1 MKEIK
6 ILQVNTVC
14 GKGSVGRIMVELY
27 KLSEKQGFSPLI
39 AYGRDEADAALN
51 TYKIGTRSDFYRHV
65 LRNFFLG
72 ESGFGSK
79 NQTREFIQWIETQKP
94 DLIHLH
100 NIHGFYLQIEELFA
114 YLKKANLP
122 VVWTLH
128 DCWPFTGH
136 CAFFDYIECDK
147 YKTGCHDCG
156 IHRSAYPYAL
166 FKDNSKNAYQ
176 NKKQAFCGVKK
187 LTIVTPSNWLKE
199 VVGQSFLKDY
209 PVQVIYN
216 GIDLEAFAP
225 LNQVVE
231 GMMPDKKIILG
242 VANVWEKRKGLVYFE
257 QLANRLPKEYQIVL
271 VGLSDKQRQVLSKKY
286 TKDRLLPLGRTNGVK
301 ELAALYGAADLYVNA
316 TLEDN
321 FPTTN
326 LEALACGTPV
336 LTFDTGGSKESLDET
351 CGRWVKKGD
360 MDELIGEILSM
371 TKHPKRQEACRKK
384 ALEFDAKKRFEEY
397 IDLYRKELNA

>member
-1 MKEIK
+1 
-6 ILQVNTVC
+6 
-14 GKGSVGRIMVELY
+14 MVDLY
-27 KLSEKQGFSPLI
+27 KLCEKQGFSPLI
-39 AYGRDEADAALN
+39 AYGRDEANADLN
-51 TYKIGTRSDFYRHV
+51 TYKIGSKPDFYRHV

-79 NQTREFIQWIETQKP
+79 KQTKELIGWIETQKP

-100 NIHGFYLQIEELFA
+100 NIHGFYLQVEDLFE
-114 YLKKANLP
+114 YLKKAKIP

-136 CAFFDYIECDK
+136 CAFFDYIECEK
-147 YKTGCHDCG
+147 YKTGCHDCA

-166 FKDNSKNAYQ
+166 FKDNSKIAYRD
-176 NKKQAFCGVKK
+176 KRQAFCGVEN
-187 LTIVTPSNWLKE
+187 LTIVTPSKWLGDLVKE
-199 VVGQSFLKDY
+199 SFLKEY

-216 GIDLEAFAP
+216 GIDLEAFLP
-225 LNQVVE
+225 MEQKIDGIL
-231 GMMPDKKIILG
+231 PDKKVILG

-257 QLANRLPKEYQIVL
+257 KLADKLPKEFQIVL
-271 VGLSDKQRQVLSKKY
+271 VGLSEKQKKDLLKRY
-286 TKDRLLPLGRTNGVK
+286 TKDRLLPLCRTGGVK
-301 ELAALYGAADLYVNA
+301 ELAALYSVADLYVNA

-351 CGRWVKKGD
+351 CGKWVKKGD
-360 MDELIGEILSM
+360 IDALCQEIVSM
-371 TKHPKRQEACRKK
+371 TKNGKSKEACRRK
-384 ALEFDAKKRFEEY
+384 ALEFDATKRFEEY
-397 IDLYRKELNA
+397 ISLYRKELNA